1 VTARPRLHLLIAA
14 AACALAAAVTGVLA
28 LEVAGTER
36 ADLRLSLAI
45 TRLDTSRSSTVLGAI
60 SHLADPVPYAAAGI
74 ALTAIAWL
82 RRRRRLALA
91 IPPLFVTTGLTT
103 ELLKQATSTA
113 RWFDAPLWPS
123 GHATAAATMALCA
136 VLVSPRRLQPVVAIA
151 GGVFAVAVGG
161 AMVARSSHMASDVIA
176 GTFIA
181 TGYVLAALAILA
193 TAARPAARARRDPAP
208 TPAGGGRAAA

>member
-1 VTARPRLHLLIAA
+1 VPERPRLSLAIAA
-14 AACALAAAVTGVLA
+14 AACALAAAATGVLA
-28 LEVAGTER
+28 LVVTATER

-45 TRLDTSRSSTVLGAI
+45 TRLATPRSMSVLDTI
-60 SHLADPVPYAAAGI
+60 SHLADPVPYAAAAI

-82 RRRRRLALA
+82 RGRHRLALA

-103 ELLKQATSTA
+103 ELLKQATDTA

-123 GHATAAATMALCA
+123 GHATAAVTMALCA
-136 VLVSPRRLQPVVAIA
+136 VLVSPRRLQPAVAVA
-151 GGVFAVAVGG
+151 GGMFAVAVGG

-193 TAARPAARARRDPAP
+193 TAARPAARGRRDPARAR
-208 TPAGGGRAAA
+208 TDGGRAAA